1 MYEEINNIKNDYL
14 KVRNFCKESYM
25 YPKKN
30 KKMKNLV
37 RFLKELERSLLNK
50 DFLYEFIKFL
60 T

>member
-1 MYEEINNIKNDYL
+1 
-14 KVRNFCKESYM
+14 
-25 YPKKN
+25 
-30 KKMKNLV
+30 MKNLV